1 MSEQWSTEAAEQAV
15 HGVTRWYVEQIR
27 KEQQAGT
34 DPEQLKA
41 LKEGLAGCAADLETL
56 QEGGPAEA
64 AEIGARYAALAQ
76 ELEGQ

>member
-15 HGVTRWYVEQIR
+15 HDVTSWYTEQIR
-27 KEQQAGT
+27 KRQSSGEG
-34 DPEQLKA
+34 PEVLQA
-41 LKEGLAGCAADLETL
+41 LKEGLAVCAADLETL
-56 QEGGPAEA
+56 QDGGPTEA

>member
-15 HGVTRWYVEQIR
+15 QHVTSWYTEQIR
-27 KEQQAGT
+27 KRQRSGEG
-34 DPEQLKA
+34 PEVLQA
-41 LKEGLAGCAADLETL
+41 LKEGLAACAADLETL
-56 QEGGPAEA
+56 QEGGEEA